1 MTRADLLLAL
11 LVLALAAAPSAARAQ
26 TTAPAPPTESAP
38 APDAAPAA
46 APAPEEKTSSFRNE
60 VRLFA
65 YLEMSYTWNLG
76 GASRGGV
83 NELRVYDDVEGFT
96 FNIAEFS
103 VKKDPSERYPFGFGL
118 VLTVGQDSQKNH
130 SLGIFRDEDDEF
142 PFRNTSHFD
151 LQEAYLSVRIPL
163 GTGLILKAGKWVSL
177 LGYEVIESPNNL
189 NFSRGYLFDLA
200 GPFTQTGVV
209 ATYAFTDWLTAQAG
223 VATGSDTTVDNNDRP
238 SFGGGFQLAPRK
250 DLTLT
255 IGTIVG
261 PEQNDNHTHTRW
273 VVDLVGVYTGI
284 DKLTLAGE
292 ITGGKEDREASLVAL
307 DTRQDTDASWW
318 GWGLWAAYDWT
329 SQFRTALRQ
338 EYFKDADG
346 ARTGFGKELS
356 LWSTTLTFQYKI
368 WRGLVSRLEYRHDQ
382 ANERAFRQRYD
393 KTRTLVP
400 TSHSMDTISL
410 SAYYTFF

>member
-1 MTRADLLLAL
+1 MTRADVLPALLAL
-11 LVLALAAAPSAARAQ
+11 ALAVAPAAVRAQ
-26 TTAPAPPTESAP
+26 TPAPSTPTETAPAPTDAGSEP
-38 APDAAPAA
+38 AKAS
-46 APAPEEKTSSFRNE
+46 TFRDE
-60 VRLFA
+60 IRLFA

-83 NELRVYDDVEGFT
+83 NELRVYDNLEGFT

-103 VKKDPSERYPFGFGL
+103 VKKEPSERYPIGFGL

-151 LQEAYLSVRIPL
+151 LQEAYVSFRIPV
-163 GTGLILKAGKWVSL
+163 GNGLVLKAGKWVSL
-177 LGYEVIESPNNL
+177 LGYEVIESPSNL
-189 NFSRGYLFDLA
+189 NFSRGYLFNLA
-200 GPFTQTGVV
+200 GPFTNTGVS
-209 ATYAFTDWLTAQAG
+209 ATYPIADWIAV
-223 VATGSDTTVDNNDRP
+223 VAAVTTGSDTSADNNDRP
-238 SFGGGFQLAPRK
+238 TYGGGFLLTPRK
-250 DLTLT
+250 DLTFT
-255 IGTIVG
+255 IGTLVG
-261 PEQNDNHTHTRW
+261 PEQNDNNTHTRW
-273 VVDLVGVYTGI
+273 VLDLVGVYTGI
-284 DKLTLAGE
+284 DRLTLAGE
-292 ITGGKEDREASLVAL
+292 ITGGKEDQVATL
-307 DTRQDTDASWW
+307 AALNTRQDTDASWW

-329 SQFRTALRQ
+329 SRFRTALRQ

-346 ARTGFGKELS
+346 ALTGFGSKLS

-382 ANERAFRQRYD
+382 ADERVFRQRYD

>member
-1 MTRADLLLAL
+1 MRRADLLSAM
-11 LVLALAAAPSAARAQ
+11 LALALAVAPTAARAQ
-26 TTAPAPPTESAP
+26 TPGPSAPAETAPAPPAPTE
-38 APDAAPAA
+38 AAPE
-46 APAPEEKTSSFRNE
+46 PGKTPSFRDE

-83 NELRVYDDVEGFT
+83 NELRVYDDVDGFT

-103 VKKDPSERYPFGFGL
+103 VKKDPSERYPIGFGL

-163 GTGLILKAGKWVSL
+163 GTGLVIKAGKWVSL

-189 NFSRGYLFDLA
+189 NFSRGYLFNLA
-200 GPFTQTGVV
+200 GPFTQTGVS
-209 ATYAFTDWLTAQAG
+209 ATYAITDWISVAAG
-223 VATGSDTTVDNNDRP
+223 VVVGSDTSDDNNHRP
-238 SFGGGFQLAPRK
+238 SYGGGFQLTPRK
-250 DLTLT
+250 DLTFS

-261 PEQNDNHTHTRW
+261 PEQNDNHTHIRW
-273 VVDLVGVYTGI
+273 ILDLVGVYTGI
-284 DKLTLAGE
+284 DRLTLAGE

-307 DTRQDTDASWW
+307 NTRQDPDASWW

-329 SQFRTALRQ
+329 PQFRTALRQ

-346 ARTGFGKELS
+346 ARTGFGSKLS

-382 ANERAFRQRYD
+382 ADERAFRQRYD

-400 TSHSMDTISL
+400 TSHAMDTISL

>member
-1 MTRADLLLAL
+1 MRRVILLTALMT
-11 LVLALAAAPSAARAQ
+11 LALAAAPCAARAQ
-26 TTAPAPPTESAP
+26 ATAPAQPAESAP
-38 APDAAPAA
+38 GPTA
-46 APAPEEKTSSFRNE
+46 APAPEERTPGFRDE

-83 NELRVYDDVEGFT
+83 NEFRVYDYIEGFA

-130 SLGIFRDEDDEF
+130 SLGIFRDEDDEV

-151 LQEAYLSVRIPL
+151 LQEAYLSVRIPV
-163 GTGLILKAGKWVSL
+163 GTGIVLKAGKWVSL
-177 LGYEVIESPNNL
+177 LGYEVIESPSNL
-189 NFSRGYLFDLA
+189 NFSRGYLFNLA
-200 GPFTQTGVV
+200 GPFTQTGLV
-209 ATYAFTDWLTAQAG
+209 ATYAFTDWLTVQAG
-223 VATGSDTTVDNNDRP
+223 VTTGSDTSDDNNHRP
-238 SFGGGFQLAPRK
+238 TFGGGFQLTPRK
-250 DLTLT
+250 DLTFT
-255 IGTIVG
+255 IGTLVG
-261 PEQNDNHTHTRW
+261 PEQNDNHTHDRW
-273 VVDLVGVYTGI
+273 VLDLVGVYTGI

-292 ITGGKEDREASLVAL
+292 ITGGKEDREASLL
-307 DTRQDTDASWW
+307 ELNTRQDPDASWW

-329 SQFRTALRQ
+329 SRFRTVLRQ

-346 ARTGFGKELS
+346 ARTGFGNELS
-356 LWSTTLTFQYKI
+356 LWSTTLTFQVKI